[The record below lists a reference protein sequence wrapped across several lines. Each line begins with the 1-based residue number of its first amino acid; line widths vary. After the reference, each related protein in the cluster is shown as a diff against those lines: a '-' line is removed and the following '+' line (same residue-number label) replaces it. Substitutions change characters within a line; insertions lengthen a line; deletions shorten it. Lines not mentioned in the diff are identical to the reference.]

1 MIKSEVIPTIP
12 IIKNVII
19 QRHGHSHREQQ
30 QCIFLIHSQMRE
42 HRTHREKLNRVFLA
56 HELLLVEI
64 AIIGTLIQTDF
75 NGGNST

>member
-1 MIKSEVIPTIP
+1 
-12 IIKNVII
+12 
-19 QRHGHSHREQQ
+19 
-30 QCIFLIHSQMRE
+30 MRE

-75 NGGNST
+75 NGGNPI